1 MNSITIIGSVGKD
14 PELRATSNGTPVCS
28 FSVAVNEKHGT
39 NEVTTWFKV
48 TTWGKL
54 AENCNRYVSKGKQ
67 VGVAGSVSASAFTR
81 KDGTVA
87 CSIEINA
94 KEVEFLG
101 GKKSEERSDAD
112 DTGLTYT
119 PPSTQKVPDGF
130 VKVDDDPDFLP
141 F

>member
-1 MNSITIIGSVGKD
+1 MNTLHIIGSVGNT
-14 PELRATSNGTPVCS
+14 PEMRSTSTGTPVCT
-28 FSVAVNEKHGT
+28 FNVAVNEKHGA
-39 NEVTTWFKV
+39 NETTTWFRV

-54 AENCNRYVSKGKQ
+54 AETCNRYVNKGKLIE
-67 VGVAGSVSASAFTR
+67 VTGSVSANAFTR
-81 KDGTVA
+81 KNGEVG
-87 CSIEINA
+87 CSLEVNA

-101 GKKSEERSDAD
+101 GKRSDAD

-119 PPSTQKVPDGF
+119 APKVPDGF

>member
-1 MNSITIIGSVGKD
+1 MNTLHIIGSVG
-14 PELRATSNGTPVCS
+14 SNPDMRTTPQGTPVCT
-28 FSVAVNEKHGT
+28 FNVAVNERKGT
-39 NEVTTWFKV
+39 NEITTWFRVTTWA
-48 TTWGKL
+48 KL
-54 AENCNRYVSKGKQ
+54 AETCNRYITKGRL
-67 VGVAGSVSASAFTR
+67 VEVTGSVSANAFTR

-101 GKKSEERSDAD
+101 GKKEESKEQ
-112 DTGLTYT
+112 
-119 PPSTQKVPDGF
+119 PSIPQGF

>member
-1 MNSITIIGSVGKD
+1 MNSITIIGSVGAT
-14 PELRATSNGTPVCS
+14 PEMRSTSTGTPVCT
-28 FSVAVNEKHGT
+28 FNVAVNEKHGA
-39 NEVTTWFKV
+39 NETTTWFRVTTWS
-48 TTWGKL
+48 KL
-54 AENCNRYVSKGKQ
+54 AETCNRYVTKGMKIM
-67 VGVAGSVSASAFTR
+67 VSGSVSANAFAR

-112 DTGLTYT
+112 DTGLSYT
-119 PPSTQKVPDGF
+119 PPSTPKVPDGF
-130 VKVDDDPDFLP
+130 VKVDDTDDLP